1 MHQPGVSYEVDD
13 AEYQRILAEE
23 ARLMAAQA
31 EEEREEQLKLSRS
44 LLSFLRGVPARYLPV
59 VAMML
64 LPKMARADILRFLLH
79 YNRQAATSAAGMR
92 AEINEALRRIRRGV
106 PPVSDDVRATVL
118 SKSTPVAVSEPEV
131 TVADAEVCATACG
144 TIAPVD
150 DPLPQQEPSAMASGV
165 VGALYAA
172 FGGFV
177 MLAGVA
183 HGQIA
188 AAQLITALA
197 VLTIIP
203 FRRHSKVVD
212 GALAWQIIATILMAV
227 SLVGV
232 LAGLLPGLQ
241 VSSTLAA
248 MIASIGVLGTL
259 VLLRR

>member
-1 MHQPGVSYEVDD
+1 MTQPGVHYEIDD

-31 EEEREEQLKLSRS
+31 EEERDEQLKLSRS

-118 SKSTPVAVSEPEV
+118 SKSAPITVSEPEAPV
-131 TVADAEVCATACG
+131 VEAEDSAAGCC
-144 TIAPVD
+144 TIAPEN
-150 DPLPQQEPSAMASGV
+150 DPLPQQESSAMARGG

-188 AAQLITALA
+188 AAQLIASLA
-197 VLTIIP
+197 VLTILP
-203 FRRHSKVVD
+203 FRHHPGALD
-212 GALAWQIIATILMAV
+212 GALAWQIIVTVLMFVA
-227 SLVGV
+227 LVGV
-232 LAGLLPGLQ
+232 VAGLLPGLQ

-248 MIASIGVLGTL
+248 MIASLGALGAL

>member
-1 MHQPGVSYEVDD
+1 MKQPGVHYEIDD
-13 AEYQRILAEE
+13 AEYQRILLEE

-106 PPVSDDVRATVL
+106 PPVSDDVRGVVL
-118 SKSTPVAVSEPEV
+118 SKSAPVTVSEPEAP
-131 TVADAEVCATACG
+131 VADAEVCATACG
-144 TIAPVD
+144 TISPED
-150 DPLPQQEPSAMASGV
+150 DPLSQQESSAMARGG

-203 FRRHSKVVD
+203 FRQHQGTLD
-212 GALAWQIIATILMAV
+212 GALAWQVIATVLMTVA
-227 SLVGV
+227 LVGAV
-232 LAGLLPGLQ
+232 AGLLPGLL

-248 MIASIGVLGTL
+248 MIAALGALGAL